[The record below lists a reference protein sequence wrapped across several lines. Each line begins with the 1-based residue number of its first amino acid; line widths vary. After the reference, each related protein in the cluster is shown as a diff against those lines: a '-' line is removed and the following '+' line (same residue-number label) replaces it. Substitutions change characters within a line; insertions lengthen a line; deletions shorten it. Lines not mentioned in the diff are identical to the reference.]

1 MEFRLTFFS
10 SSCLLVDI
18 NVFSFYSLFLVF
30 VFVSKVILIA
40 DPSLRKQLL
49 IKKALIDRAV
59 EGMGHHGLVGTSNDA
74 LMNLHEALRL
84 EFERVIQQY
93 KGAIAKIDELS
104 ATNKN
109 GKDGG
114 PITRSLSQGPAP
126 TFSSHQRLLSLKQE
140 EIQDRLNKNRSLL
153 CALEP
158 CFRTNHSLQI
168 LLAILQKRIDYDK
181 ETLFQFG
188 QLSREY
194 STSSSSSSNGSSN
207 VVVGSSSSSTS
218 SSSSSSS
225 SSLSSSNNHNHN
237 QNSTMTNFRNNHHK
251 SRTLLSNQF
260 ERDSVVAPV
269 LMRFSHGCNQVC
281 CKCFFFNILS
291 LDLYFIISFFFDS
304 FTVSVFVCVCLCF
317 EAYPSSTFVRQSVIH
332 RSVG

>member
-1 MEFRLTFFS
+1 
-10 SSCLLVDI
+10 
-18 NVFSFYSLFLVF
+18 
-30 VFVSKVILIA
+30 
-40 DPSLRKQLL
+40 
-49 IKKALIDRAV
+49 
-59 EGMGHHGLVGTSNDA
+59 MGHHGLVGTSNDA

-104 ATNKN
+104 STNKN
-109 GKDGG
+109 CKDGG
-114 PITRSLSQGPAP
+114 PVTRSLSQGPAP

-194 STSSSSSSNGSSN
+194 SNGTNVAGSSSSSS
-207 VVVGSSSSSTS
+207 SSSSSTS
-218 SSSSSSS
+218 SSSSSIS
-225 SSLSSSNNHNHN
+225 SSSNNNHN
-237 QNSTMTNFRNNHHK
+237 QNSTMANIRNHK
-251 SRTLLSNQF
+251 SSRTILSNQF

-269 LMRFSHGCNQVC
+269 LMRFSHGCN
-281 CKCFFFNILS
+281 
-291 LDLYFIISFFFDS
+291 
-304 FTVSVFVCVCLCF
+304 
-317 EAYPSSTFVRQSVIH
+317 
-332 RSVG
+332 

>member
-1 MEFRLTFFS
+1 
-10 SSCLLVDI
+10 
-18 NVFSFYSLFLVF
+18 
-30 VFVSKVILIA
+30 
-40 DPSLRKQLL
+40 
-49 IKKALIDRAV
+49 
-59 EGMGHHGLVGTSNDA
+59 MGHHGLVGTSNDA
-74 LMNLHEALRL
+74 LMNLHEALKL

-104 ATNKN
+104 LTKCI
-109 GKDGG
+109 KDGG

-140 EIQDRLNKNRSLL
+140 EIQDRLNKNRALL

-194 STSSSSSSNGSSN
+194 VSNSSTSG
-207 VVVGSSSSSTS
+207 GSSTS
-218 SSSSSSS
+218 SSISTPATNSQLNKQTTTNGNGSN
-225 SSLSSSNNHNHN
+225 SSSNHNHHHHTN
-237 QNSTMTNFRNNHHK
+237 NNPNNNSQTTFRQK
-251 SRTLLSNQF
+251 SRCLLANQF

-269 LMRFSHGCNQVC
+269 LMRFSHGCNQVGVFR
-281 CKCFFFNILS
+281 FFFFPILVR
-291 LDLYFIISFFFDS
+291 FF
-304 FTVSVFVCVCLCF
+304 
-317 EAYPSSTFVRQSVIH
+317 PSSPVPRFRFWTERTPLANYFLPFHSGIEIVDQYSGAHTLTGSLLSILII
-332 RSVG
+332 

>member
-1 MEFRLTFFS
+1 M
-10 SSCLLVDI
+10 
-18 NVFSFYSLFLVF
+18 
-30 VFVSKVILIA
+30 ILIA

-49 IKKALIDRAV
+49 IKKALLDRAV

-74 LMNLHEALRL
+74 LMNLHEALKL

-93 KGAIAKIDELS
+93 KSAILKIDELS
-104 ATNKN
+104 LTGNLKDN
-109 GKDGG
+109 G
-114 PITRSLSQGPAP
+114 PVTRSLSQGPAP

-188 QLSREY
+188 QLRKEY
-194 STSSSSSSNGSSN
+194 FTSCGSPIDPNSC
-207 VVVGSSSSSTS
+207 SFSARPKPAAQ
-218 SSSSSSS
+218 
-225 SSLSSSNNHNHN
+225 
-237 QNSTMTNFRNNHHK
+237 QNCP
-251 SRTLLSNQF
+251 F

-269 LMRFSHGCNQVC
+269 LMRFSHGCAQVG
-281 CKCFFFNILS
+281 CFACLS
-291 LDLYFIISFFFDS
+291 
-304 FTVSVFVCVCLCF
+304 
-317 EAYPSSTFVRQSVIH
+317 R
-332 RSVG
+332 

>member
-1 MEFRLTFFS
+1 M
-10 SSCLLVDI
+10 
-18 NVFSFYSLFLVF
+18 
-30 VFVSKVILIA
+30 ILIA

-74 LMNLHEALRL
+74 LMNLHEALKL

-104 ATNKN
+104 LTRNV
-109 GKDGG
+109 KDGG

-188 QLSREY
+188 QLRKEY
-194 STSSSSSSNGSSN
+194 ASNTTPDNSPFSTP
-207 VVVGSSSSSTS
+207 STARQK
-218 SSSSSSS
+218 
-225 SSLSSSNNHNHN
+225 SLSPHC
-237 QNSTMTNFRNNHHK
+237 TP
-251 SRTLLSNQF
+251 F
-260 ERDSVVAPV
+260 ERDTVVAPV
-269 LMRFSHGCNQVC
+269 LMRFSHGCTQV
-281 CKCFFFNILS
+281 
-291 LDLYFIISFFFDS
+291 
-304 FTVSVFVCVCLCF
+304 
-317 EAYPSSTFVRQSVIH
+317 
-332 RSVG
+332 G